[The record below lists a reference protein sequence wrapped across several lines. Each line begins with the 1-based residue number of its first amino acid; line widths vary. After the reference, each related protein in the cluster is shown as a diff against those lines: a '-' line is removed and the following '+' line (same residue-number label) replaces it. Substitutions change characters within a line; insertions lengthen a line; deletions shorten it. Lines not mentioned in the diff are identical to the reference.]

1 MRLKLD
7 STIEWAYVFLFSV
20 FLAYIG
26 MAASMGHQLKH
37 PFPYGFS
44 ASDAFGEIA
53 YTEGIQD
60 LGNYKFLPSY
70 LRAGFSDTLGFHMPI
85 SNHIFAIF
93 SFASGLQVWD
103 SLLVIGFLYSIFAIL
118 AMYLLIRN
126 FNRNI
131 ALISIALAV
140 FLYTRNF
147 NIIYSW
153 GQWDLIIATMLL
165 ISAVWA
171 LGRFE
176 MKYGYILFAILAS
189 GTALTHITEAVFLF
203 MFTALFFIIRLA
215 KKKSSFGELK
225 KLAVSGIIAAAIC
238 FYYLI
243 IFKFGYAAGG
253 VDNTI
258 RYQAPEWFDAAL
270 GQFGLLQF
278 LIIGGL
284 LVSLFLLFTG
294 TESAA
299 LLFGVFMLF
308 IGYTNFVSSFAPRAF
323 QTRYLWPIHLS
334 VLIGTLIYFL
344 LKLVIKEWKVV
355 YSIAIGI
362 VLTSSITYAY
372 YEKNSGSG
380 IMDQYHWEQMMWVRQ
395 NTAKDAKLLYFY
407 GDPYSQEAILW
418 NQKRVSYR
426 VSMEDFANAIK
437 ERKIKR
443 EYVVGV
449 AAADDAELLYRKS
462 SFSFGY
468 HYEEVNMSDYFGK
481 KDICEFDYF
490 VFDKIGRQQ
499 ALAQYNLLIANEL
512 VKSGAQPIFDN
523 GVLMLKN
530 SNIGGNCIE
539 ERSI

>member
-1 MRLKLD
+1 MRFKPD
-7 STIEWAYVFLFSV
+7 SSIEWAYVFLFCV

-26 MAASMGHQLKH
+26 MAASMNHQLKH

-93 SFASGLQVWD
+93 SFASGLSVWD
-103 SLLVIGFLYSIFAIL
+103 SLLVIGFLYSIFGVL

-126 FNRNI
+126 FSRSI
-131 ALISIALAV
+131 ALISIALGV

-147 NIIYSW
+147 SIIYSW

-165 ISAVWA
+165 ISAVWS
-171 LGRFE
+171 LDRFE
-176 MKYGYILFAILAS
+176 LKYSHILFAVLAS

-203 MFTALFFIIRLA
+203 MFTALFFIIRIA

-225 KLAVSGIIAAAIC
+225 KLAVSGIIVIAIC

-253 VDNTI
+253 FDSTI
-258 RYQAPEWFDAAL
+258 RYQAPEWFDAAFS
-270 GQFGLLQF
+270 QFGLLQF

-284 LVSLFLLFTG
+284 LVSLFLLPTG
-294 TESAA
+294 TESTA

-334 VLIGTLIYFL
+334 VLMGALIYFL
-344 LKLVIKEWKVV
+344 VKLAVKEWKMA
-355 YSIAIGI
+355 YSVAIGMI
-362 VLTSSITYAY
+362 LTISITYGY
-372 YEKNSGSG
+372 YEKTSGSG
-380 IMDQYHWEQMMWVRQ
+380 IMDQRHWDMMMWVRQ

-426 VSMEDFANAIK
+426 VSMEDFVNAIK
-437 ERKIKR
+437 ERKIKK
-443 EYVVGV
+443 EYVVNV
-449 AAADDAELLYRKS
+449 AAADDAELLYKKS
-462 SFSFGY
+462 AFSFGY
-468 HYEEVNMSDYFGK
+468 HYKEVNMSDYFGK

-490 VFDKIGRQQ
+490 VLDKIGRQQ

-512 VKSGAQPIFDN
+512 VKKGAQPIFDN
-523 GVLMLKN
+523 GVLILKN
-530 SNIGGNCIE
+530 INQGGNCIE
-539 ERSI
+539 ERNI